1 MPHCMLKQGKQT
13 LLRKQNK
20 GRASGLALHR
30 SNPFS
35 TLQPSDLSKT
45 QASWYAILLLQIL
58 KWFCVSL
65 KIKVTLFGVVWS
77 SQLVNCWS
85 SQLVFTVPTQVYHS
99 RINKYDALTFSLLSP
114 LIRNDWCILIT
125 CLFLLTSL
133 PSGEL
138 FTCPCLSSY
147 GIR

>member
-1 MPHCMLKQGKQT
+1 MPHYMLKQGKQT

-20 GRASGLALHR
+20 GGASGLALHR

-58 KWFCVSL
+58 EWFCVSL
-65 KIKVTLFGVVWS
+65 KIKVTPFGVVWS
-77 SQLVNCWS
+77 SHTT
-85 SQLVFTVPTQVYHS
+85 QLVFTVPTQVYHS